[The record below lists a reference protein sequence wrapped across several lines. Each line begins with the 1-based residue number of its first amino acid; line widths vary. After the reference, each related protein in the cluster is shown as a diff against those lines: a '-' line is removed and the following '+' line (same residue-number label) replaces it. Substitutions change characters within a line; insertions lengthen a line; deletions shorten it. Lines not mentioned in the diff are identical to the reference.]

1 MAISIWSF
9 VDFYNKNHFLKQT
22 KKISQA
28 LTRLRIE
35 ECLDTYFKKLS
46 FVFFKE
52 GDFFV
57 QV

>member
-1 MAISIWSF
+1 MIF
-9 VDFYNKNHFLKQT
+9 CRFNKNHSLKQT